1 MGTPLTHDQVNEAAE
16 RLTHARLAI
25 EQIDSLGDCAP
36 NDLASAHLIADA
48 HAKSLGW
55 SPIGWKVGCTSAEA
69 MRILSCPQP
78 FPGRVFDG
86 TVHRSEI
93 LHHDAIHNPL
103 LESEFGFLLGKSLP
117 SRDSR
122 YSIEELKDATLAVVP
137 AFELVTSRFTDWLEV
152 GYHSIIADSGSN
164 GGVVFGEPVDL
175 ADCPLL
181 ADVAVA
187 LTIDGETIA
196 EGTGADI
203 LGDPWSS
210 LEWLANHLS
219 ARQIGLRAG
228 EFVLSGTCT
237 GAKPFPVGTTATA
250 TFAGLGEVTVSRT
263 APEPN

>member
-1 MGTPLTHDQVNEAAE
+1 MATPLSEEQISEAAGQ
-16 RLTHARLAI
+16 LTRARLAI

-36 NDLASAHLIADA
+36 SDLASAHLIADA
-48 HAKSLGW
+48 HAERLGW
-55 SPIGWKVGCTSAEA
+55 SSIGWKVGCTSAEA
-69 MRILSCPQP
+69 MRILSCPEP

-86 TVHRSEI
+86 TVHRSKI
-93 LHHDAIHNPL
+93 VHHDAIHNPL
-103 LESEFGFLLGKSLP
+103 LESEFGFLIGKSLP
-117 SRDSR
+117 SRDSQ
-122 YSIEELKDATLAVVP
+122 YSIEELKDATIAVIP

-175 ADCPLL
+175 ADCPPL
-181 ADVAVA
+181 ADVAVT
-187 LTIDGETIA
+187 LTIDSEIITD
-196 EGTGADI
+196 GTGADI

-237 GAKPFPVGTTATA
+237 GAKPFPPGTTATA
-250 TFAGLGEVTVSRT
+250 TFAGLGEVTVTRT
-263 APEPN
+263 SADSG